1 MQIKEKGVAWLRQLR
16 LHMQPM
22 YFINYSI
29 GSAVAYT
36 TSQRFDLGVYVLG
49 YICLF
54 LGVLCAAL
62 INDYYDY
69 PTDCINKNAGFTA
82 GTQIL
87 VEGKLGFKEVKV
99 GIFVV
104 LSLIPIFGYLL
115 IRTAGDVSPWST
127 LFLLSFGTIFAV
139 EYTAPPLKLCYK
151 GIGEVIVATMTGPFP
166 ILFGYIPQIG
176 TWTNSLPWLLS
187 IPLFFAMFAAITLG
201 TIPDYQADKT
211 VSKKTISVIF
221 GPRIAALVSLALIA
235 ITALSCVLLWYLKIL
250 TGPVSI
256 TLFVVIPYALILSHA
271 VIKLIKSD
279 DFDRPINN
287 ILRVAVF
294 NIMLIGLI
302 LLLSLLW

>member
-1 MQIKEKGVAWLRQLR
+1 MMA
-16 LHMQPM
+16 
-22 YFINYSI
+22 
-29 GSAVAYT
+29 
-36 TSQRFDLGVYVLG
+36 
-49 YICLF
+49 
-54 LGVLCAAL
+54 
-62 INDYYDY
+62 
-69 PTDCINKNAGFTA
+69 
-82 GTQIL
+82 
-87 VEGKLGFKEVKV
+87 
-99 GIFVV
+99 
-104 LSLIPIFGYLL
+104 
-115 IRTAGDVSPWST
+115 
-127 LFLLSFGTIFAV
+127 
-139 EYTAPPLKLCYK
+139 
-151 GIGEVIVATMTGPFP
+151 GPFP

-187 IPLFFAMFAAITLG
+187 IPLFFAMLAGITLG
-201 TIPDYQADKT
+201 TIPDYQADKA

-221 GPRIAALVSLALIA
+221 GPRVAALVSLTLIA

-302 LLLSLLW
+302 LLLSLVWR